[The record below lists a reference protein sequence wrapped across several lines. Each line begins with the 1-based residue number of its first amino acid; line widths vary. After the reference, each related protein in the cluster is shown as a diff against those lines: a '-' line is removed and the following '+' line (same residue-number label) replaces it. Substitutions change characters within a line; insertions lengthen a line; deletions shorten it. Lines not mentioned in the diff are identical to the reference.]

1 MWGLLIAWMNTA
13 FAWLFRAVVIK
24 FVLFTGL
31 MLLLVPLMNFLVGLF
46 ANNGQNPIGNLGYI
60 FGTLP
65 LDVSW
70 FMGVVRLDLGVPMLL
85 AAFITAFFIR
95 RLPFVG

>member
-1 MWGLLIAWMNTA
+1 MWGLLLAWMNTA
-13 FAWLFRAVVIK
+13 FVWLFRAVVIK
-24 FVLFTGL
+24 FVLFTAV
-31 MLLLVPLMNFLVGLF
+31 MLLLVPLMEKLMGFF
-46 ANNGQNPIGNLGYI
+46 INNGQNPIGNLGYI

-70 FMGVVRLDLGVPMLL
+70 FMGIVRLDVGIPLMLGAYV
-85 AAFITAFFIR
+85 TAFFIR